1 MESSELKQL
10 VKEAIREVEKEN
22 NQDKLYSCTEVA
34 KRLGI
39 AYNTVRKL
47 INVGKLK
54 ATKDGRYV
62 TERAINDYLR
72 TV

>member
-34 KRLGI
+34 KMLVI
-39 AYNTVRKL
+39 AYNTVRK
-47 INVGKLK
+47 
-54 ATKDGRYV
+54 
-62 TERAINDYLR
+62 
-72 TV
+72 